1 MRVVPRSRVLFFLV
15 LGLFLI
21 TGVFAAH
28 IATNVLTGNTS
39 FGTVNEEVSV
49 LYNLTLNNTDSGLA
63 ANITHVN
70 VSLPTNFSFTS
81 GTVGTSFSY
90 VSLTEIGSLIS
101 FVNVSGLVLNAS
113 WGQIWF
119 NATALVPGTNFNIT
133 VSTTNFSGSQHQN
146 LTISVND
153 TTSPSIL
160 FVAPGLTTQSNLS
173 RESIAVNVSA
183 YDEGSLAVINV
194 SLYNLTT
201 ILNSSNG
208 SYGAGSLFVNFSN
221 LSDGVYLVNVT
232 VNDTNNNLNRT
243 IAAFRVILDHIAP
256 SVALSLVSNNQ
267 TSINISISVTEAHTS
282 LSGSC
287 SVVSGGGTVSGSGS
301 TQSLLRNGLDCEEGY
316 TFNVSCT
323 DTASNV
329 GYGAGSFSTDDCD
342 SSSGSGGSSGGGSS
356 GSGSTYWDR
365 TISVSSSDFDEGY
378 STVLQQRERL
388 RISVGGLDHHV
399 GIIDIDSDD
408 ITVNVSSIPQQAVL
422 KINASK
428 LFEVS
433 EDSYYDLSVTLN
445 SVNSSETGANITLYS
460 VHELTPAGAAAL
472 AASNLSAQNVSSNE
486 SNSSAALGALFS
498 EGSWWIWVVIALVL
512 VAVVLVA
519 WKLYDRHQRS
529 QGMRVSSGSS

>member
-1 MRVVPRSRVLFFLV
+1 MRVILRSRVLFFLA
-15 LGLFLI
+15 LGFFLI
-21 TGVFAAH
+21 TSALAAH
-28 IATNVLTGNTS
+28 IVTNVLTGTTS

-49 LYNLTLNNTDSGLA
+49 LYNFTLNNTDSGLA

-70 VSLPTNFSFTS
+70 ITLPTNFSFTS

-90 VSLTEIGSLIS
+90 VSLTESSSLIS

-146 LTISVND
+146 LTVSVND
-153 TTSPSIL
+153 TTSPSII

-183 YDEGSLAVINV
+183 YDEGSLAFINV
-194 SLYNLTT
+194 SLYNLTS

-208 SYGAGSLFVNFSN
+208 SYGSGSFFVNFSN

-232 VNDTNNNLNRT
+232 VNDTNNNVNRT
-243 IAAFRVILDHIAP
+243 IAALRVILDHIAP
-256 SVALSLVSNNQ
+256 SVSLSQVSNNQ
-267 TSINISISVTEAHTS
+267 TSINISVSVTEAHTG

-301 TQSLLRNGLDCEEGY
+301 TQYLLRNGLDCEEGY

-329 GYGAGSFSTDDCD
+329 GYGSGSFSTDDCD
-342 SSSGSGGSSGGGSS
+342 SSSSSSGGSSSGSS

-365 TISVSSSDFDEGY
+365 TISVSSSDFDKGY
-378 STVLQQRERL
+378 STILQQRERL
-388 RISVGGLDHHV
+388 RVSVGGLDHHMGV
-399 GIIDIDSDD
+399 IDIDSDD
-408 ITVNVSSIPQQAVL
+408 ITINISSVPQQAVL
-422 KINASK
+422 KINVTK

-433 EDSYYDLSVTLN
+433 EDSYYDLSVTLR
-445 SVNSSETGANITLYS
+445 SINSSETGANITIYS

-472 AASNLSAQNVSSNE
+472 AASNLGVRNSSSNE
-486 SNSSAALGALFS
+486 STSSAALGALFFES
-498 EGSWWIWVVIALVL
+498 SWWIWVIIALVL
-512 VAVVLVA
+512 VVVVLVA

-529 QGMRVSSGSS
+529 LGLRVSSDSS